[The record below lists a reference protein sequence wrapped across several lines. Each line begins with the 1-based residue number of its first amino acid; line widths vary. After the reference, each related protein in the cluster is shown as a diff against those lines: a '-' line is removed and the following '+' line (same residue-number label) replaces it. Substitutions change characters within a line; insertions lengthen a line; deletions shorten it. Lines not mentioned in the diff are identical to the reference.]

1 MKNYITLK
9 FTVYLIMSAFLSTQL
24 TSCSPAKDLDYF
36 SYPAYDSSHMFVQES
51 YEVPIKVG
59 DQLNIMLSAL
69 K

>member
-1 MKNYITLK
+1 
-9 FTVYLIMSAFLSTQL
+9 MSAFLSTQL